1 MEGIEERLAEL
12 VRKYP
17 HLYNASLP
25 YYKDAQMISPDESA
39 TKDNN
44 VRAEVWK
51 ATVGVR
57 LRQYVSTSSVTWPL
71 SGGDCSLKHKCSNM
85 SDTLFFVGDHMLS
98 DTFQ

>member
-44 VRAEVWK
+44 VTAEEWK
-51 ATVGVR
+51 ATVGVVR
-57 LRQYVSTSSVTWPL
+57 LRQYVECHSTVERRR
-71 SGGDCSLKHKCSNM
+71 
-85 SDTLFFVGDHMLS
+85 LFAEA
-98 DTFQ
+98 